1 MISFSVSLVLL
12 VVGYRVY
19 GRYAE
24 KVFGI
29 DPGRKTPAYALRDN
43 VDYIPLPG

>member
-12 VVGYRVY
+12 VVGYWIY
-19 GRYAE
+19 GRYTE

-43 VDYIPLPG
+43 VDYVPLP